1 MRYHVRTPD
10 GELDYLS
17 FREVELAY
25 MQGLVGPDDEVR
37 EEGQTLWR
45 KASTIPVLAR
55 AKPPVRGWK
64 ARSQALTVVGSVLLA
79 IWALMLIASD
89 SWTRRGMG
97 IVLALTTS
105 ALLTRVTYKA
115 FKRPSTP
122 RS

>member
-45 KASTIPVLAR
+45 KASKIPELAR
-55 AKPPVRGWK
+55 ARPASLQGNA
-64 ARSQALTVVGSVLLA
+64 ARLRLGAVVSAVVLGLFS
-79 IWALMLIASD
+79 LRLIFSD
-89 SWTRRGMG
+89 SWTRRGIG
-97 IVLALTTS
+97 IALALVTS
-105 ALLTRVTYKA
+105 GILTQLTRQA
-115 FKRPSTP
+115 FKRPGVP
-122 RS
+122 